1 MNIFHRRAMMQ
12 AFQRLKGIAGCDLS
26 RRVPIVDAYLFGHLW
41 QAAREGAAMF
51 AGLIFVFAFVAGA
64 GEGDVPLETSTGLRV
79 LALQMPRVLSFTLP
93 MALLYACVKAFSELS
108 GRGELVALNAAGLGW
123 SRVLRAPL
131 LLGTLAGLSALL
143 LQEWAV
149 PRSEQA
155 RLLVF
160 QSAAQSRARSGFQMT
175 QTGSGD
181 GVQQIVNARTA
192 DFARGLLQT
201 PVVKELRPDG
211 SLRRQIVATRG
222 QWDDRAAVMVFES
235 GWILEVP
242 KFLLGTQ
249 DVKPHARRFERLE
262 VREFSPP
269 ERWSGVRTL
278 RSMIADGQ
286 FEALSLSELQTAR
299 RMMERAA
306 TSRRTR
312 ITVPLT
318 VPRFD
323 AQVPTLTFAI
333 HDRLAA
339 PLVCVA
345 LVLIG
350 CPLGVRSPRASGISP
365 LGRALMVLLAY
376 FVVWLTASHLGKSG
390 AAVSG
395 ASVPLLWAYLPLLL
409 LIGAGLALLRRKAL

>member
-1 MNIFHRRAMMQ
+1 
-12 AFQRLKGIAGCDLS
+12 
-26 RRVPIVDAYLFGHLW
+26 VPIVDAYLFGHVW

-51 AGLIFVFAFVAGA
+51 AGLVFVFAIVAGA
-64 GEGDVPLETSTGLRV
+64 REGGEPLEASVWLRV

-108 GRGELVALNAAGLGW
+108 ERGELVALSAAGQGW
-123 SRVLRAPL
+123 PRVLRAPL
-131 LLGTLAGLSALL
+131 LLGALAGLGALL

-155 RLLVF
+155 RPLVL

-175 QTGSGD
+175 NTGSTGSSE
-181 GVQQIVNARTA
+181 GFRQIVNARAA
-192 DFARGLLQT
+192 DFARALLHA

-211 SLRRQIVATRG
+211 SMRRQIVARRG
-222 QWDDRAAVMVFES
+222 RWDDRGGAMVFES
-235 GWILEVP
+235 GWILELP
-242 KFLLGTQ
+242 AFSIRTQ
-249 DVKPHARRFERLE
+249 DVKLQARLFERLE
-262 VREFSPP
+262 VREFPPP

-278 RSMIADGQ
+278 RDMIAAGQ
-286 FEALSLSELQTAR
+286 FEALSLSQLQT
-299 RMMERAA
+299 ERAA
-306 TSRRTR
+306 ISKQARFV
-312 ITVPLT
+312 VPGSDAQVST
-318 VPRFD
+318 

-350 CPLGVRSPRASGISP
+350 CPLGVRAPRAPSISP
-365 LGRALMVLLAY
+365 LGRALMVLLVY
-376 FVVWLTASHLGKSG
+376 FAVWLTASYFGKSG
-390 AAVSG
+390 AP
-395 ASVPLLWAYLPLLL
+395 VPLLWAYLPLLL

>member
-1 MNIFHRRAMMQ
+1 MNSSKLSATKLW
-12 AFQRLKGIAGCDLS
+12 ALQRPKGIAGCGVW

-51 AGLIFVFAFVAGA
+51 AGLVFVFAIVAGA
-64 GEGDVPLETSTGLRV
+64 REGGEPLEASVWLRV

-108 GRGELVALNAAGLGW
+108 ERGELVALRAAGQGW
-123 SRVLRAPL
+123 PRVLRAPL
-131 LLGTLAGLSALL
+131 LLGTLAGLGALL

-155 RLLVF
+155 RLLVL
-160 QSAAQSRARSGFQMT
+160 QSAAQSRAGSGFQMT
-175 QTGSGD
+175 HTGSTGSGD
-181 GVQQIVNARTA
+181 GFGQIVNARAA
-192 DFARGLLQT
+192 DFAHALLHA
-201 PVVKELRPDG
+201 PVVKELRLDG
-211 SLRRQIVATRG
+211 SLRRQIVATHG
-222 QWDDRAAVMVFES
+222 QWDDRAAAMVFES
-235 GWILEVP
+235 GWILELP
-242 KFLLGTQ
+242 AFSIRTK
-249 DVKPHARRFERLE
+249 DVKIQARLFERLE
-262 VREFSPP
+262 VRGFPPP

-278 RSMIADGQ
+278 RDMIAEGQ
-286 FEALSLSELQTAR
+286 FEALSLSELQT
-299 RMMERAA
+299 ERAT
-306 TSRRTR
+306 TSRQARF
-312 ITVPLT
+312 VN
-318 VPRFD
+318 PRSD

-350 CPLGVRSPRASGISP
+350 CPLGVRAPRAPGISP
-365 LGRALMVLLAY
+365 LGRALMVLLVY
-376 FVVWLTASHLGKSG
+376 FAVWLAASYFGK
-390 AAVSG
+390 SG

>member
-1 MNIFHRRAMMQ
+1 MVRAL
-12 AFQRLKGIAGCDLS
+12 QRPKGIAGS
-26 RRVPIVDAYLFGHLW
+26 GVWRRVPVVDAYLFGHVW

-51 AGLIFVFAFVAGA
+51 AGLVFVFAIVAGA
-64 GEGDVPLETSTGLRV
+64 REGGEPLEASVWLRV

-108 GRGELVALNAAGLGW
+108 GRGELDALRAAGHGW
-123 SRVLRAPL
+123 PRVLRAPL
-131 LLGTLAGLSALL
+131 LLGALAGLGALV

-155 RLLVF
+155 RLLVL

-175 QTGSGD
+175 HTGSTGSGD
-181 GVQQIVNARTA
+181 GFRQIVNARAA
-192 DFARGLLQT
+192 DFARALLHA

-222 QWDDRAAVMVFES
+222 QWDDRAAAMVFES
-235 GWILEVP
+235 GWVLELP
-242 KFLLGTQ
+242 AFSMRTKN
-249 DVKPHARRFERLE
+249 VKLQARLFERFE
-262 VREFSPP
+262 VRGFPPP

-278 RSMIADGQ
+278 RDMIADHQ
-286 FEALSLSELQTAR
+286 FEALSLSQLQT
-299 RMMERAA
+299 ERAT
-306 TSRRTR
+306 TSRQARF
-312 ITVPLT
+312 V
-318 VPRFD
+318 VPRSD

-350 CPLGVRSPRASGISP
+350 CPLGVRAPRAPSISP
-365 LGRALMVLLAY
+365 LGRALMVLLVY
-376 FVVWLTASHLGKSG
+376 FAVWLTASHFGKSG
-390 AAVSG
+390 AP
-395 ASVPLLWAYLPLLL
+395 VPLLWAYLPLLL
-409 LIGAGLALLRRKAL
+409 LIGAGLALLRRTAL

>member
-1 MNIFHRRAMMQ
+1 MNASHRRAVVQ
-12 AFQRLKGIAGCDLS
+12 VLQRLKGIAGSDVW
-26 RRVPIVDAYLFGHLW
+26 RRVPIVDAYLFGHVW

-51 AGLIFVFAFVAGA
+51 AGLVFVFAIVAGA
-64 GEGDVPLETSTGLRV
+64 REGGQPLEASVWLRV

-108 GRGELVALNAAGLGW
+108 GRGELVALSAAGQGW
-123 SRVLRAPL
+123 PRVLRAPL
-131 LLGTLAGLSALL
+131 LLGTLAGLGALL

-155 RLLVF
+155 RLLVL

-175 QTGSGD
+175 HAGSTGSGD
-181 GVQQIVNARTA
+181 GFRQIVNARAA
-192 DFARGLLQT
+192 DFARSLLHA

-222 QWDDRAAVMVFES
+222 QWDDRVGAMVFES
-235 GWILEVP
+235 GWIVELP
-242 KFLLGTQ
+242 AFSIRTK
-249 DVKPHARRFERLE
+249 DVKLQTRLFERFD
-262 VREFSPP
+262 VRGFPPP

-278 RSMIADGQ
+278 RDMIAAGH
-286 FEALSLSELQTAR
+286 FEALSLSELQT
-299 RMMERAA
+299 ERAT
-306 TSRRTR
+306 TSRQARF
-312 ITVPLT
+312 V
-318 VPRFD
+318 VPRSD

-350 CPLGVRSPRASGISP
+350 CPLGVRAPRAPGISP
-365 LGRALMVLLAY
+365 LGRALMVLLVY
-376 FVVWLTASHLGKSG
+376 FAVWLTASYFGK
-390 AAVSG
+390 SG

>member
-1 MNIFHRRAMMQ
+1 
-12 AFQRLKGIAGCDLS
+12 
-26 RRVPIVDAYLFGHLW
+26 VPIVDAYLFGHVW

-51 AGLIFVFAFVAGA
+51 AGLVFVFAIIAGA
-64 GEGDVPLETSTGLRV
+64 REGGEPLETSVWLRV

-131 LLGTLAGLSALL
+131 LLGTLAGLGALL

-155 RLLVF
+155 RLLVL

-175 QTGSGD
+175 HTGSSEGFR
-181 GVQQIVNARTA
+181 QIVNASAA
-192 DFARGLLQT
+192 DFARSLLHD
-201 PVVKELRPDG
+201 PVVKELHLDG

-222 QWDDRAAVMVFES
+222 QWDNRAAAMVFES
-235 GWILEVP
+235 GWILELP
-242 KFLLGTQ
+242 AFSMRTNN
-249 DVKPHARRFERLE
+249 VKLQARLFERFE
-262 VREFSPP
+262 VRGFPPP

-278 RSMIADGQ
+278 RDMIADHQ
-286 FEALSLSELQTAR
+286 FEALSLSQLQT
-299 RMMERAA
+299 ERAIA
-306 TSRRTR
+306 SRHARSF
-312 ITVPLT
+312 VPHS
-318 VPRFD
+318 D

-350 CPLGVRSPRASGISP
+350 CPLGVRAPRTPSISP
-365 LGRALMVLLAY
+365 LGRALMVLLVY
-376 FVVWLTASHLGKSG
+376 FAVWLTASYFGKSG
-390 AAVSG
+390 AP
-395 ASVPLLWAYLPLLL
+395 VPLLWAYLPLLL
-409 LIGAGLALLRRKAL
+409 LIGAGLALLRRTAL